1 MKKLKKLSLE
11 EFKKEYANRRHISC
25 GIHFTDETMLSINNM
40 NSAYVEY
47 IINSSEKELKYIAIF

>member
-11 EFKKEYANRRHISC
+11 EFKNEYANRRHISC
-25 GIHFTDETMLSINNM
+25 GIHFTDGTMLSINNM